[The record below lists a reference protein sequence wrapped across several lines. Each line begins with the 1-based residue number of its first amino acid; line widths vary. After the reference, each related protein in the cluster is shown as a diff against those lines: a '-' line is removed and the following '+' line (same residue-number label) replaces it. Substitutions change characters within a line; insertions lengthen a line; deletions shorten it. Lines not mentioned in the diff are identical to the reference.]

1 MPLELFTSEA
11 PVEALA
17 CGSEHCA
24 LVLSSGEVYTWG
36 RSTGGRLGLGETRTP
51 KVEAPTRV
59 NLIGHERI
67 RGVAC
72 GNTATVCVTERGQV
86 ISWGRDNAKLR
97 GSLESLD
104 PSERGAPYQ
113 TALPWK
119 PYYVRIPVR
128 VRSVHCGWEFTV
140 ALTENSS
147 LLGWGENNKG
157 QLGFET
163 TGPVRRPTTI
173 QVADLNEYEGD
184 DRHVATVSCG
194 ASHACVVDSEGSLY
208 SWGDNEFG
216 QAGQG
221 HWDPIAVP
229 GRVLGEIEG
238 LRVRGVACGLHT
250 LAIAGPDASLYTW
263 GSGTRGQ
270 LGHGTESDVNAPRRV
285 ASVPGPFAEVH
296 CGEYHSLAVDSRG
309 NAYTWGSNIFGEL
322 TRGSR
327 GSLRKVACYTEPQL
341 RGRNLAE
348 GSESAGG
355 GGGGGGNHRRDKFGC
370 GGVTTLV
377 VRMEEEGCSPRRGV
391 PVRRRA
397 DQAEGAPRAAQGA
410 AAARIRALSA
420 SRQRA
425 EESSPRRLGSS
436 TPFRESPEAVIFPVP
451 PAGECRT
458 SLALREIK
466 EKRHRNAL
474 QMYRRAK
481 SDVVRRTSAAR
492 GGTPEGGSSLETI
505 FNGITVTPA
514 SGSVEKAAGHVQEAS
529 MSIAKAA
536 LALGEG
542 DRAEGRALTQSERRE
557 ILQVSAE
564 IRRHIER
571 YHGKTVEM
579 PSTPRRG
586 EDEDAYYEAV
596 ASQAHAAASRILQQ
610 MRGMRLIYED
620 LSAVSHS
627 MESDDPDK
635 VILDFLAKS
644 DGGLAAL

>member
-208 SWGDNEFG
+208 SWGD
-216 QAGQG
+216 A
-221 HWDPIAVP
+221 DRMIPRPDLLV
-229 GRVLGEIEG
+229 G
-238 LRVRGVACGLHT
+238 LRR
-250 LAIAGPDASLYTW
+250 
-263 GSGTRGQ
+263 
-270 LGHGTESDVNAPRRV
+270 
-285 ASVPGPFAEVH
+285 
-296 CGEYHSLAVDSRG
+296 
-309 NAYTWGSNIFGEL
+309 L
-322 TRGSR
+322 TG
-327 GSLRKVACYTEPQL
+327 YP
-341 RGRNLAE
+341 
-348 GSESAGG
+348 
-355 GGGGGGNHRRDKFGC
+355 
-370 GGVTTLV
+370 
-377 VRMEEEGCSPRRGV
+377 
-391 PVRRRA
+391 
-397 DQAEGAPRAAQGA
+397 
-410 AAARIRALSA
+410 
-420 SRQRA
+420 
-425 EESSPRRLGSS
+425 
-436 TPFRESPEAVIFPVP
+436 FPV
-451 PAGECRT
+451 
-458 SLALREIK
+458 
-466 EKRHRNAL
+466 
-474 QMYRRAK
+474 
-481 SDVVRRTSAAR
+481 SATVWR
-492 GGTPEGGSSLETI
+492 G
-505 FNGITVTPA
+505 
-514 SGSVEKAAGHVQEAS
+514 
-529 MSIAKAA
+529 
-536 LALGEG
+536 
-542 DRAEGRALTQSERRE
+542 
-557 ILQVSAE
+557 
-564 IRRHIER
+564 
-571 YHGKTVEM
+571 
-579 PSTPRRG
+579 
-586 EDEDAYYEAV
+586 
-596 ASQAHAAASRILQQ
+596 
-610 MRGMRLIYED
+610 
-620 LSAVSHS
+620 
-627 MESDDPDK
+627 
-635 VILDFLAKS
+635 
-644 DGGLAAL
+644 